1 MKYSILFFLI
11 TPLLLFCSTPEKM
24 NEPISTN
31 EITLSEGWARPSK
44 SGMMSAAYFKLN
56 NGTTIS
62 DTLLSIESDVSSN
75 TQIHLSFQN
84 EEGLMS
90 MEEQKYVLLSAQ
102 SKVEFKQGGLHVMII
117 QPDQDLIEGD
127 SLSLKLHFSSSI
139 ELIAKIP
146 IRSVN

>member
-1 MKYSILFFLI
+1 
-11 TPLLLFCSTPEKM
+11 
-24 NEPISTN
+24 
-31 EITLSEGWARPSK
+31 
-44 SGMMSAAYFKLN
+44 MMSAAYFKLN